1 MVEPMTEPNSY
12 LVLATP
18 RSGSTLLGQGL
29 QATGLA
35 GDPKEFFGHKMAF
48 WMERWGTPDLPAY
61 VARLLQERSTPN
73 GVFGA
78 KLLYG
83 QLLHLERVARQEP
96 GMADLPLAE
105 ILASL
110 FPNPHLIWATRDDK
124 VRQAISWFK
133 ARQTGVWGQGR
144 EQAAPKLGRAWRLG
158 DEPLQPGELAFDFAG
173 IAALV
178 RQAEAEDAAIAA
190 FCARAGIT
198 PFRVV
203 YEAFS
208 PRYEE
213 TMLALLDWMGIAH
226 PAELQLPKPRTVRL
240 ADDRT
245 DEWVAR
251 FRELQASAGAEASAS
266 GGGSPE

>member
-1 MVEPMTEPNSY
+1 MTDAISY

-48 WMERWGTPDLPAY
+48 WMERWGTPTLPAY
-61 VARLLQERSTPN
+61 AARLIEERSTPN

-83 QLLHLERVARQEP
+83 QLRHLEGLIAQDQALAP
-96 GMADLPLAE
+96 LSLPDALRG
-105 ILASL
+105 L
-110 FPNPHLIWATRDDK
+110 FPGLHLIWATREDK
-124 VRQAISWFK
+124 TRQAISWFK
-133 ARQTGVWGQGR
+133 ARQTGVWGQDAAR
-144 EQAAPKLGRAWRLG
+144 ETVKLGRAWRLG
-158 DEPLQPGELAFDFAG
+158 DEPLQPDELAFDFDG
-173 IAALV
+173 IAALR
-178 RQAEAEDAAIAA
+178 RQAEEEDAAIGRFIAA
-190 FCARAGIT
+190 SGFPA
-198 PFRVV
+198 FRVV
-203 YEAFS
+203 YEEFS

-213 TMLALLDWMGIAH
+213 TIGELLRWLGVAAPRDLAIA
-226 PAELQLPKPRTVRL
+226 KPRTAKL

-251 FRELQASAGAEASAS
+251 FEEMQ
-266 GGGSPE
+266 GST

>member
-1 MVEPMTEPNSY
+1 MRKSTCY

-29 QATGLA
+29 QASGLA
-35 GDPKEFFGHKMAF
+35 GDPKEFFGHKMSF
-48 WMERWGTPDLPAY
+48 WMERWRTPTLQSY
-61 VARLLQERSTPN
+61 SARLIEERATPN

-78 KLLYG
+78 KLLYR
-83 QLLHLERVARQEP
+83 QLLHLETLARREP
-96 GMADLPLAE
+96 ELTDLPLTE
-105 ILASL
+105 ILDRL
-110 FPNPHLIWATRDDK
+110 FPDLHLVWVSREDK

-133 ARQTGVWGQGR
+133 ARQTGVWGQN
-144 EQAAPKLGRAWRLG
+144 QSQSTPKLGRAWRLE
-158 DEPLQPGELAFDFAG
+158 DEPLQPGELSFDYDG

-178 RQAEAEDAAIAA
+178 HQAEVEDGAIGRFLATS
-190 FCARAGIT
+190 GIE

-203 YEAFS
+203 YEEFN

-213 TMLALLDWMGIAH
+213 TIFALLRWLGVTPPPELALPD
-226 PAELQLPKPRTVRL
+226 PRTVKL

-251 FRELQASAGAEASAS
+251 FHELQTAGAS
-266 GGGSPE
+266 GS